1 MVVTWVSPVAAMLL
15 IKLEAPLKNTKNE
28 KTKVA
33 ANIAVLFLL
42 RETLLLSSET
52 KDITASNRHEK
63 NSKAKKKITGKPVF
77 V

>member
-1 MVVTWVSPVAAMLL
+1 MVVTWVSPAEAMLL

-28 KTKVA
+28 KTRVA

-52 KDITASNRHEK
+52 NDRTANNRQETK
-63 NSKAKKKITGKPVF
+63 SKAKKNITGKPVL